1 MKDVTIQ
8 DIANYA
14 NVSKSTV
21 SRVLNNTSAVHA
33 DKRQAVLDATKKL
46 GFKPNIFARSL
57 ASGRSMTIG
66 VLTQII
72 GSPFYDA
79 IAQGVVAGVE
89 GTGYSPIFVDG
100 RWQLNSEIEAIR
112 ALQGRRVDGLVLVG
126 GNIPG
131 DELAKLCDRFP
142 TVVVARE
149 LPPKQHHCI
158 FMDNVEGGY
167 RATKHLIE
175 QGHRA
180 IASIRGIDYH
190 PDSIDR
196 HEGYQKALKE
206 AGIKYDPELILP
218 GDFSAESGVAAIN
231 ALMEKRASF
240 TAVFAENDMMAIGA
254 QLALHRHGRS
264 VPGDVSIVGFDDQN
278 EAEFLTPPLTTVRQP
293 GAEMGALAGKAILSL
308 INGQPFESKR
318 LQGELKIRE
327 SVAPLDAS

>member
-21 SRVLNNTSAVHA
+21 SRVLNNTSSVHE
-33 DKRQAVLDATKKL
+33 DKRQAVLEATEKL

-100 RWQLNSEIEAIR
+100 RWQLNNEIEAIR

-131 DELAKLCDRFP
+131 DELAELCDKLP

-149 LPPKQHHCI
+149 LPPEQFHCI

-175 QGHRA
+175 HGHQA
-180 IASIRGIDYH
+180 IATILGIAEH
-190 PDSIDR
+190 PDSLDR
-196 HEGYQKALKE
+196 HEGYKKALKE
-206 AGIKYDPELILP
+206 ANIAYNPELVLF

-231 ALMEKRASF
+231 TLIDKKADF

-254 QLALHRHGRS
+254 RLALHRHGRS
-264 VPGDVSIVGFDDQN
+264 VPDDVSIVGFDDQN

-293 GAEMGALAGKAILSL
+293 GSEMGALAGKAILSL
-308 INGQPFESKR
+308 INGKPFESQR
-318 LQGELKIRE
+318 LQGELQARE
-327 SVAPLDAS
+327 SVAKFS

>member
-1 MKDVTIQ
+1 
-8 DIANYA
+8 
-14 NVSKSTV
+14 
-21 SRVLNNTSAVHA
+21 
-33 DKRQAVLDATKKL
+33 
-46 GFKPNIFARSL
+46 
-57 ASGRSMTIG
+57 MTIG

-79 IAQGVVAGVE
+79 IAQGVVAGLE

-131 DELAKLCDRFP
+131 DELAELCEKMP

-149 LPPKQHHCI
+149 LPPNQHHCI

-167 RATKHLIE
+167 RATKHLID
-175 QGHRA
+175 QGHTR

-196 HEGYQKALKE
+196 HAGYQSALKE
-206 AGIKYDPELILP
+206 AGIKYDPELVLP
-218 GDFSAESGVAAIN
+218 GDFSAETGVAAVN
-231 ALMEKRASF
+231 ALIDKKASF
-240 TAVFAENDMMAIGA
+240 TAIFAENDMMAFGA
-254 QLALHRHGRS
+254 RLALHRHGRS
-264 VPGDVSIVGFDDQN
+264 VPEDVSIVGFDDQD

-308 INGQPFESKR
+308 INGKPFESKR
-318 LQGELKIRE
+318 LHGELKTRE
-327 SVAPLDAS
+327 SVATLDAN